1 MIDAQSDKE
10 TLEQSADSLSS
21 DRTGWT
27 AQFCVESEN
36 SATISW
42 KQNSATSKKQIQES
56 YNVCENHCEDN
67 DVPEY
72 IIDDR

>member
-1 MIDAQSDKE
+1 MHKVTKKHSSNQLTLSAQTE
-10 TLEQSADSLSS
+10 RA
-21 DRTGWT
+21 GWT

-36 SATISW
+36 SATMSW

-72 IIDDR
+72 MIDDR